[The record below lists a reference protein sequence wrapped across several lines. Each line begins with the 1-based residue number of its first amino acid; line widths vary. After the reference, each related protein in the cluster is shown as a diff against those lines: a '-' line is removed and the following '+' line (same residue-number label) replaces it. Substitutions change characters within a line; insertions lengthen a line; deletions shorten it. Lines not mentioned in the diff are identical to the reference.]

1 MTGVRLEPL
10 GSDEARRWDEL
21 LAPYASRQLFHR
33 QVWLDYLA
41 ATRGAEI
48 HKWSIEAGD
57 RRRGYFCGGIVR
69 KGPFRILGSPLRGW
83 GTNFMGPAMDDDE
96 PIDQLGLLG
105 ALDAVS
111 RQERLAMIELESPL
125 LQPSAL
131 SARSYED
138 DPGRTF
144 LVSLVPF
151 DPDATFERIHSKK
164 RNQIRKAVKSGL
176 TVEDTDDPAVA
187 DEFYDRFQD
196 LMRHKGLVP
205 PYPREYPRALF
216 RCLKPAGLLFSLRV
230 RDASGRVL
238 ANGLFPHDDRAV
250 YFWGGASWQDGRE
263 LNPNDYLQ
271 WSVIRLACERGLH
284 VYNMCGPGRFKAGF
298 GGDLVDIHRWHKCY
312 SRAARWARRGYQVC
326 FNAGLRLRARWTRL
340 GGMAEERV

>member
-1 MTGVRLEPL
+1 MTSLRLEPL
-10 GSDEARRWDEL
+10 GPEEARRWDEL
-21 LAPYASRQLFHR
+21 VVPYASRQLFHR
-33 QVWLDYLA
+33 QAWLDYLA
-41 ATRGAEI
+41 ASRGLEI
-48 HKWSIEAGD
+48 RKWSIMDGS
-57 RRRGYFCGGIVR
+57 RRLGYFCGGIIR

-83 GTNFMGPAMDDDE
+83 GTNFMGPTVDDS
-96 PIDQLGLLG
+96 IDQSALLR

-111 RQERLAMIELESPL
+111 RQERLAMIELEHPL
-125 LQPSAL
+125 LQPAAL
-131 SARSYED
+131 SACSYED
-138 DPGRTF
+138 GPGRTI

-151 DPDATFERIHSKK
+151 DPDAAFERIPSKK
-164 RNQIRKAVKSGL
+164 RNQIRKAIKSSL

-196 LMRHKGLVP
+196 VMRRKGLVP

-216 RCLKPAGLLFSLRV
+216 RHLKAAGLLFSLRV

-238 ANGLFPHDDRAV
+238 ANGLFPHDERTV

-271 WSVIRLACERGLH
+271 WSVIRLACERGLQ
-284 VYNMCGPGRFKAGF
+284 VYNMCGPGHFKGAF

-312 SRAARWARRGYQVC
+312 WRSARWARRGYEVC
-326 FNAGLRLRARWTRL
+326 FNAGLRLKAQWN
-340 GGMAEERV
+340 RVGVPAAGRP